1 MTVKY
6 WTIEE
11 ATGYRP
17 QTTFYSDFSIAE
29 RFGEN
34 AIRYRFEWAL
44 AWEKNVIFMTELV
57 MVLNWKIWEHYKTN
71 EPFARL
77 YSELYE
83 KAYEIAEKNFDEEGL
98 KYFYRT
104 IE

>member
-6 WTIEE
+6 WTIEK

-29 RFGEN
+29 RYGEN

-44 AWEKNVIFMTELV
+44 A
-57 MVLNWKIWEHYKTN
+57 
-71 EPFARL
+71 
-77 YSELYE
+77 
-83 KAYEIAEKNFDEEGL
+83 
-98 KYFYRT
+98 
-104 IE
+104 